1 MMFYVLLILINIVY
15 VYSNNFIYL
24 RHNYTQPQSLVT
36 YTNCT
41 TIGAYSNVCSNNG
54 VCTSSQQCK
63 CNKGYITFPSDHYP
77 YCNYKQ
83 KSQLIAF
90 LLEFFLGLEGGAGEF
105 YIENKSFGITQLI
118 LFVTL
123 IVISILLCVF
133 GLCTMCHK
141 QNNFSNISSTNS
153 QANISNHNKQKEANL
168 ALGGC
173 CGACY
178 VILAIIAIL
187 ALWIYCVITIGL
199 NAQLDGNG
207 ASLESWSP

>member
-105 YIENKSFGITQLI
+105 YIENKSFGITQFIHRSSSAFSLDP
-118 LFVTL
+118 
-123 IVISILLCVF
+123 SHLLN
-133 GLCTMCHK
+133 LLLT
-141 QNNFSNISSTNS
+141 STIDASSTARS
-153 QANISNHNKQKEANL
+153 FAARSFHFLL
-168 ALGGC
+168 AT
-173 CGACY
+173 Y
-178 VILAIIAIL
+178 FIL
-187 ALWIYCVITIGL
+187 
-199 NAQLDGNG
+199 
-207 ASLESWSP
+207 P